1 MIKIIYGSKGSGK
14 TKKMLD
20 LADEVLASTKGE
32 VVFMATTTRYRM
44 EIKPQIRFIDL
55 TETGIA
61 SKDALV
67 GFVKGLLSGNYD
79 IDYVF
84 IDGFYKVIGKD
95 LNSAEVA
102 EFFMVLDGLAK
113 NVDFVLTVSC
123 DKEEL
128 PEFIAKY
135 VK

>member
-1 MIKIIYGSKGSGK
+1 M
-14 TKKMLD
+14 
-20 LADEVLASTKGE
+20 
-32 VVFMATTTRYRM
+32 
-44 EIKPQIRFIDL
+44 
-55 TETGIA
+55 
-61 SKDALV
+61 
-67 GFVKGLLSGNYD
+67 SGNYD
-79 IDYVF
+79 IEYVF

>member
-20 LADEVLASTKGE
+20 LADEALASTKGE
-32 VVFMATTTRYRM
+32 VVFLATTTRYRM

-55 TETGIA
+55 AETGIA
-61 SKDALV
+61 SKDALI

-79 IDYVF
+79 IEYVF
-84 IDGFYKVIGKD
+84 IDGFYKVIGKE

-102 EFFMVLDGLAK
+102 EFFMVIDSLAK

-123 DKEEL
+123 EKEDL